1 MRWCLNQSAY
11 SHTESKLMLTLFS
24 SSASP
29 MDISNK
35 VSPLVLR
42 YNIHSSKASTA
53 ASKGVCGDARKGTKW
68 DGIEAERDM
77 MCEVG

>member
-1 MRWCLNQSAY
+1 
-11 SHTESKLMLTLFS
+11 
-24 SSASP
+24 

-42 YNIHSSKASTA
+42 YDIHSSKASTA
-53 ASKGVCGDARKGTKW
+53 ASKGVCGEARKGTKW

-77 MCEVG
+77 MTDVGRGPARSNQSYVYVRSKSRISTSRLRSAN

>member
-1 MRWCLNQSAY
+1 
-11 SHTESKLMLTLFS
+11 
-24 SSASP
+24 

-53 ASKGVCGDARKGTKW
+53 ASKGVCGEARKGTKW

-77 MCEVG
+77 ICEVG